1 MLLMGLPSLAMAGI
15 ISQFVATKRDQRK
28 LDRAPGEMVSVGSH
42 KLHIR
47 CMDEGSH
54 GGGMMAHS
62 GVEAEQTEQ
71 AAQTLQSELANLSSN
86 STRNV
91 IEGSDHGSVITNQH
105 HAKQTSEEILKV
117 VEAVRTGQSLEEQ

>member
-1 MLLMGLPSLAMAGI
+1 MEQARSTHGLADKPLA
-15 ISQFVATKRDQRK
+15 V
-28 LDRAPGEMVSVGSH
+28 VSAS
-42 KLHIR
+42 
-47 CMDEGSH
+47 DH

-62 GVEAEQTEQ
+62 GVEAEQSEQ

-86 STRNV
+86 STRRV

-105 HAKQTSEEILKV
+105 HAQQTSEEMLTV